1 MRFAP
6 MCWVVN
12 WVLVKKMNCKY
23 FFTLFASRLMRR
35 ALVLIIFILKVSRP
49 LLSNHAIILDD
60 LRWKNLI
67 IMAQQQ
73 WLWQNS
79 PSSPKGQKL
88 QSHYVIMLARAE
100 RAKTKETKT
109 RWQNQNWALRIKD
122 SRSFFFIQTFW
133 KRTIDGCVHVS
144 SS

>member
-1 MRFAP
+1 

-60 LRWKNLI
+60 LR
-67 IMAQQQ
+67 
-73 WLWQNS
+73 
-79 PSSPKGQKL
+79 
-88 QSHYVIMLARAE
+88 
-100 RAKTKETKT
+100 
-109 RWQNQNWALRIKD
+109 
-122 SRSFFFIQTFW
+122 
-133 KRTIDGCVHVS
+133 
-144 SS
+144 

>member
-1 MRFAP
+1 MLGGKLGT
-6 MCWVVN
+6 CQKDE
-12 WVLVKKMNCKY
+12 LQGY

-73 WLWQNS
+73 WL
-79 PSSPKGQKL
+79 
-88 QSHYVIMLARAE
+88 
-100 RAKTKETKT
+100 
-109 RWQNQNWALRIKD
+109 
-122 SRSFFFIQTFW
+122 
-133 KRTIDGCVHVS
+133 
-144 SS
+144 

>member
-1 MRFAP
+1 

-12 WVLVKKMNCKY
+12 WVLVKKMDCKY

-73 WLWQNS
+73 WL
-79 PSSPKGQKL
+79 
-88 QSHYVIMLARAE
+88 
-100 RAKTKETKT
+100 
-109 RWQNQNWALRIKD
+109 
-122 SRSFFFIQTFW
+122 
-133 KRTIDGCVHVS
+133 
-144 SS
+144 

>member
-1 MRFAP
+1 
-6 MCWVVN
+6 
-12 WVLVKKMNCKY
+12 
-23 FFTLFASRLMRR
+23 MRR
-35 ALVLIIFILKVSRP
+35 AEALIIFILTKVSRP

-67 IMAQQQ
+67 IMAMTKFTFF
-73 WLWQNS
+73 S
-79 PSSPKGQKL
+79 APKGQKL

-122 SRSFFFIQTFW
+122 SRSFFFKIQTFW
-133 KRTIDGCVHVS
+133 KRTIDRVA
-144 SS
+144 

>member
-1 MRFAP
+1 

-12 WVLVKKMNCKY
+12 WVHVKKMNCKY

-67 IMAQQQ
+67 IMAMTKFTFF
-73 WLWQNS
+73 S
-79 PSSPKGQKL
+79 APKGQKL

-100 RAKTKETKT
+100 RATRRRRRRDGKTKIGHCE
-109 RWQNQNWALRIKD
+109 
-122 SRSFFFIQTFW
+122 
-133 KRTIDGCVHVS
+133 
-144 SS
+144 